1 MHLSDVLK
9 KLNVPEKKFN
19 VVIDTDL
26 KLNLNTED
34 EFEVDFER
42 VLLLL
47 NTNAKIFAFEGEMAK
62 AAV

>member
-1 MHLSDVLK
+1 MHLSDVLR
-9 KLNVPEKKFN
+9 KLDVPEKNFN
-19 VVIDTDL
+19 VVIDTDF
-26 KLNLNTED
+26 KFNLNTED

-47 NTNAKIFAFEGEMAK
+47 NTNTKIFAFEDKMAN